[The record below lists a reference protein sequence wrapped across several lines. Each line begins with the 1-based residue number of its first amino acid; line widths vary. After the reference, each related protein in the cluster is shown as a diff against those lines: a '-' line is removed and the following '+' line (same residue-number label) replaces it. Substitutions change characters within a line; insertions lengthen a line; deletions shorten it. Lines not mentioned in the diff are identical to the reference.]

1 MQKIN
6 LANYPNIQKIYEL
19 TKIDKGL
26 WYVYGSKNGYNTSAM
41 GRSKKEALHT
51 LDLHLS
57 YVTE

>member
-6 LANYPNIQKIYEL
+6 LANYPNIQKIDEAY
-19 TKIDKGL
+19 KIKKGL
-26 WYVYGSKNGYNTSAM
+26 WYVSGSKNGYNTDAM
-41 GRSKKEALHT
+41 GRSKKDALQT